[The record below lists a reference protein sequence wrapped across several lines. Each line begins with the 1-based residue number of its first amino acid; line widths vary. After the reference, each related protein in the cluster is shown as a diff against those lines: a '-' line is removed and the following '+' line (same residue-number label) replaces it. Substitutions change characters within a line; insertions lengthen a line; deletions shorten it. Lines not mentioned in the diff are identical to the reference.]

1 MTEYRMPPIGVEEQ
15 ELLLICQLA
24 ASFPASDPYGTKSAE
39 HMVAEYRQAVL
50 RDVIEGLEAVA
61 ADDGIG
67 GQSANYLG
75 AGISYAASMVELEL
89 ENGL

>member
-67 GQSANYLG
+67 GQSSNYLG
-75 AGISYAASMVELEL
+75 EGISYAANMIDPDFQE
-89 ENGL
+89 G